1 MKSDKES
8 IPEKA
13 HRALKQAAKDLVKE
27 RRASNDKVVIWK
39 NGKVV
44 HISAKKV

>member
-1 MKSDKES
+1 MTSNKES

-13 HRALKQAAKDLVKE
+13 RRALKQAVGELVKE
-27 RRASNDKVVIWK
+27 RRAKNEKVVIWK

>member
-1 MKSDKES
+1 MASKES
-8 IPEKA
+8 IPKKA
-13 HRALKQAAKDLVKE
+13 HRALKQAVKDLVKE
-27 RRASNDKVVIWK
+27 RRANNEKVVIWK